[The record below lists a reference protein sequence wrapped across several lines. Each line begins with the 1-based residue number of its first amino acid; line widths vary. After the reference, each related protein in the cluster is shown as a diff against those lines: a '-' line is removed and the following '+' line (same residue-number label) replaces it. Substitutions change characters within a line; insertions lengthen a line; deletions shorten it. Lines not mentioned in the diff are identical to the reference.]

1 MQSDI
6 ESALIGISHLAE
18 RLGLSRRTIHRI
30 LARGELPS
38 LQIGRRR
45 LIRLSDLR
53 HWLAGHEIIP
63 TPGANVTNLSRQ
75 FTERTAPR

>member
-38 LQIGRRR
+38 IQIGRRR
-45 LIRLSDLR
+45 LVRLSDVR
-53 HWLAGHEIIP
+53 HWLAGHEVA
-63 TPGANVTNLSRQ
+63 TPSDEKAAEHRSPIQLKS
-75 FTERTAPR
+75 A

>member
-1 MQSDI
+1 MQAEL

-18 RLGLSRRTIHRI
+18 RLGLSQRTVHRI

-45 LIRLSDLR
+45 LIRLSDVR
-53 HWLAGHEIIP
+53 HWLAGHELQ

-75 FTERTAPR
+75 LIGR